1 MGYDSAKFT
10 TTSPSLINFN
20 WQDFF
25 KGVGYITYYVGTF
38 RDSSATSY
46 LMTTATL
53 DSQPIRFTAGS
64 SPVDKDF
71 DLDFEKEE
79 TVKGIFLINF
89 TQRAGS
95 TGASGTVSTVI
106 NIYHVDSDST
116 ETLLGTATT
125 PSRSASGT
133 YYRESIK
140 IDVGIKPFS
149 PGEKLRINIIV
160 TGSGNV
166 ASVYLDPASRV
177 SFTGSEGGTIGSDF
191 KIQIP
196 FKIDL

>member
-1 MGYDSAKFT
+1 MSYTNKFT
-10 TTSPSLINFN
+10 TSSPSLVNFN

-38 RDSSATSY
+38 KDTVGTSY
-46 LMTTATL
+46 LMTTTTL
-53 DSQPIRFTAGS
+53 DSQPIRFTAPS

-71 DLDFEKEE
+71 DLEFEKEE

-89 TQRAGS
+89 TQQAGS

-106 NIYHVDSDST
+106 NIYHVDTGSS

-125 PSRSASGT
+125 PTRSASGT

-149 PGEKLRINIIV
+149 PGEKLRINIIT

-166 ASVYLDPASRV
+166 ASVYLDPGSRTT
-177 SFTGSEGGTIGSDF
+177 FTGSEGGTIGSDF
-191 KIQIP
+191 KVQIP